1 MPAPK
6 PHIVTGDAPGCR
18 KKRRTLAVLLWLI
31 AQLLGVKVRILP
43 GLLLLRSN
51 PTISRTAMTQD
62 ASQRKIWRRLPPLI
76 ALFLLAYL
84 AVVAAWA
91 WTAFDAARALV
102 PLTETVMLS
111 ERQAAILLRVED
123 PSFYEHRGL
132 SIGQGQGVATISS
145 AVARDLYL
153 GKGRLDGVPG
163 SLQAFYRGVFACCK
177 RIDLGRDV
185 MALVLDARMSK
196 REQLARYTATV
207 YMGTH
212 QGRQLTGLA
221 QAARSYLDKP
231 VETTTDEEF
240 IRLVAMIKAPN
251 QYHPSRN
258 PAALAQRTARIQALL
273 LGRCEPGGWFDTDF
287 EACAPRSA

>member
-1 MPAPK
+1 MPPDFSAHRRPRGAGL
-6 PHIVTGDAPGCR
+6 PR
-18 KKRRTLAVLLWLI
+18 KAWRLSA
-31 AQLLGVKVRILP
+31 
-43 GLLLLRSN
+43 LLLS
-51 PTISRTAMTQD
+51 S
-62 ASQRKIWRRLPPLI
+62 
-76 ALFLLAYL
+76 LLAYL
-84 AVVAAWA
+84 AVAAAWA
-91 WTAFDAARALV
+91 WTAFDDARGLA
-102 PLTETVMLS
+102 PLTESVVLS

-163 SLQAFYRGVFACCK
+163 SLQAVYRGVFACCK

-196 REQLARYTATV
+196 REQLARYTSTI

-212 QGRQLTGLA
+212 QGRQLNGLA
-221 QAARSYLDKP
+221 QAARSYLGKP
-231 VETTTDEEF
+231 LEASTEEEF

-251 QYHPSRN
+251 QYHPLRK
-258 PAALAQRTARIQALL
+258 PAALAQRAARIQALL
-273 LGRCEPGGWFDTDF
+273 RGACEPDGWFDTDF
-287 EACAPRSA
+287 EGCAPRSA